1 MFQSSQIL
9 QHLNPEI
16 LNLAQTYDNYLQTL
30 SQPGIFNVR
39 TNKKGCFS
47 WKQPFFVVVLLNQ

>member
-39 TNKKGCFS
+39 TNKKGYFS
-47 WKQPFFVVVLLNQ
+47 WKQPFFVV